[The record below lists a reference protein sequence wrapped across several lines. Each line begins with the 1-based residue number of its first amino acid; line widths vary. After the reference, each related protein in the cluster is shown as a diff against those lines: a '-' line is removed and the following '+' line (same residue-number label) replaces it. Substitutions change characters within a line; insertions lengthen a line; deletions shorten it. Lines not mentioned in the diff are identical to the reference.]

1 MGSPNNHTITIKK
14 PYRRKKTFFRVNN
27 FSLFLLAL
35 SIDGVF
41 LFAKFTSPIMS
52 DMELSLGYLV
62 S

>member
-1 MGSPNNHTITIKK
+1 MKAMLILYQQLKSLTKGKK
-14 PYRRKKTFFRVNN
+14 SFFQVGN
-27 FSLFLLAL
+27 FSLFFLTP

-62 S
+62 R